1 MRPELERVKQ
11 QLRSGD
17 VSQDVL
23 DSLANALPTD
33 SIYED
38 IFRGAPADFGS
49 FQAISERL
57 QRLNTI
63 VKTPKMEEMKHTVR
77 FIDYDGT
84 IVKEVGLEELP
95 LANMPKAPDHSKDL
109 VPLVFTGW
117 TMPLDKI
124 NAAEHFLDVGAKY
137 KAADGNTHLVVNI
150 TRAHLQD
157 EGNGFGLLVTQ
168 PSEEVVIDWGN
179 GESVSVSASATSI
192 NVSTTYRR
200 TGLYDVCIRSNDSAL
215 KIEPSINPNGVTSW
229 IVGDNVRTI
238 KSFNSLT
245 VSSRLESIVI
255 PDGVTTIEYNA
266 FRYVYSL
273 RNIIIPNSVRTIG
286 GYAFES
292 LYCAQSI
299 VIGDGVQEIGGSA
312 FYTNNVQRLVIPD
325 SVTTLGED
333 AIKQVNALQGLVIGD
348 GLQTISYNFYYC
360 ASLQYLLIGKGL
372 KTIGSN
378 SFYSSYSLRNLVI
391 PDNVETRS
399 STAFYY
405 CYSLQS
411 LIIGDGL
418 QSIDG
423 FGSAY
428 NLQELSIGKNVS
440 NIGSYAFQ
448 YCYSLQ
454 KLVIPDNVTSISYNA
469 FQCCYSLQ
477 SLTLGK
483 GLEAIGSSAFSN
495 CCLLRSLV
503 IPDSVTS
510 IGTSAFMNC
519 YSLQDLVIPDNV
531 TSIGYSAFQYC
542 YSLQNLIIG
551 NGLQTIDSNVFNKLF
566 SLKRLVIGK
575 NVSVIKTNA
584 LGGGSNRTYAGLTI
598 YIMHPKGALD
608 VSSFKYAEIIWYYNL
623 NIVGLEIKNSSI
635 VHGSYTTIDIGEI
648 IKGDD
653 ELQESDIILPLNVLE
668 NVVVT
673 CSDNATVEGRQI
685 QPLVDSG
692 YVTVTVTVN
701 DSSNYTVTKE
711 IEIVKSFVDI
721 DLNDGQWVETEE
733 TVDGNT
739 VYKSDAGSYHINN
752 GLSRCTISV
761 LGYDTLSIWA
771 RTSSEKSY
779 DYIVLGNVNQT
790 ATRSSYKTQVDNN
803 SNSFVEVSYDL
814 DRTII
819 STIDILYTKDSSDNR
834 NDDRG
839 YFYFTVE

>member
-33 SIYED
+33 SVYED

-157 EGNGFGLLVTQ
+157 EGDGFGLLVTQ

-179 GESVSVSASATSI
+179 GKSVSVPASATSI

-200 TGLYDVCIRSNDSAL
+200 TGLYDICIRSNDSAL
-215 KIEPSINPNGVTSW
+215 KVEPSINPYGLTSW
-229 IVGDNVRTI
+229 IIGDNVRTI
-238 KSFNSLT
+238 KSFNSST
-245 VSSRLESIVI
+245 ASRLESIVI

-266 FRYVYSL
+266 FRDAYSL
-273 RNIIIPNSVRTIG
+273 RSIIIPNSVRTIE
-286 GYAFES
+286 GYAFETNF
-292 LYCAQSI
+292 CVRSI
-299 VIGDGVQEIGGSA
+299 VIGDGVQEIGGRA
-312 FYTNNVQRLVIPD
+312 FYTNCVQRLVIPD
-325 SVTTLGED
+325 SVTTLGQD
-333 AIKQVNALQGLVIGD
+333 AIKDVNALQGLVIGD
-348 GLQTISYNFYYC
+348 GLQTISYNCYYC
-360 ASLQYLLIGKGL
+360 NSLQYLLIGKGL
-372 KTIGSN
+372 KTIESN
-378 SFYSSYSLRNLVI
+378 SFYYCYSLRNLVI
-391 PDNVETRS
+391 PDNVETKS

-405 CYSLQS
+405 GYSLQS

-418 QSIDG
+418 QYIDG

-440 NIGSYAFQ
+440 NIGSYAFN

-469 FQCCYSLQ
+469 FQSCYSLQ

-483 GLEAIGSSAFSN
+483 GLEDIGWSAFSS
-495 CCLLRSLV
+495 CYSLQSLV
-503 IPDSVTS
+503 IPERVTNITS
-510 IGTSAFMNC
+510 SAFMNC

-531 TSIGYSAFQYC
+531 TSIGSNAFQYC

-623 NIVGLEIKNSSI
+623 KVVGLEIKNSSI
-635 VHGSYTTIDIGEI
+635 AYGGDTTIDIGEI
-648 IKGDD
+648 VKGDD

-711 IEIVKSFVDI
+711 IEIVKPFVEI
-721 DLNDGQWVETEE
+721 DLNGGQWVETEE

-761 LGYDTLSIWA
+761 FGYDTLSIWA
-771 RTSSEKSY
+771 RTSSEESY

-803 SNSFVEVSYDL
+803 SNSFEEVSYDL
-814 DRTII
+814 DSTIT
-819 STIDILYTKDSSDNR
+819 STIDILYTKDSGGNS